1 MKIKDISYLLIIAMC
16 LLLLE
21 TSVRGGEGSSGANS
35 KASRSGSGAA
45 RSRGKIGANVPVA
58 AIDPGGKPVR
68 GVSAEDSSVDRTVVP
83 RDRVESDPLIDSQY
97 ARIIEA
103 KSDKARSHSE
113 EGAKREGVAALLPRF
128 STLDGASTT
137 RMIET
142 VVVFGLVSLAP
153 AALLMIT
160 AFVRISIVLTLLR
173 QALGNPQIPGNQVL
187 TALALLLTAIVMR
200 PAVTRTYQDAIEPL
214 AAGKIAPARAWEI
227 GVKPIKAFMIDQ
239 IFATHRQAYLVD
251 FYRYVNPDGPKP
263 TDCDSLPMR
272 VVAPAFLIAELTTA
286 LLIGFAIYLPFLVI
300 DLVVSAVLA
309 AMGMFMLPPAQVSA
323 PLKLIVFV
331 LADGWRLVADML
343 IRSFAPG

>member
-1 MKIKDISYLLIIAMC
+1 MKAFRCILIAMASC
-16 LLLLE
+16 AV
-21 TSVRGGEGSSGANS
+21 TFSSANVRGEGAADDDARSS
-35 KASRSGSGAA
+35 SRSSSRDAG
-45 RSRGKIGANVPVA
+45 SRGRIGANVPVA
-58 AIDPGGKPVR
+58 AIDSDERSER
-68 GVSAEDSSVDRTVVP
+68 GASLEDTSVDRTIDP
-83 RDRVESDPLIDSQY
+83 RDRVESYSYIDVQY
-97 ARIIEA
+97 YPKNIEA
-103 KSDKARSHSE
+103 KSDKERSHAESVKA
-113 EGAKREGVAALLPRF
+113 GGVAALLPRF

-200 PAVTRTYQDAIEPL
+200 PAVTRTYHEAIEPL
-214 AAGKIAPARAWEI
+214 AAGKIAPAIAWEV

-343 IRSFAPG
+343 IRSFALG

>member
-1 MKIKDISYLLIIAMC
+1 MKASRCILIAMAC
-16 LLLLE
+16 CAGSFL
-21 TSVRGGEGSSGANS
+21 SANVRGEGAAGGDAPSASRSSSRNAGSSG
-35 KASRSGSGAA
+35 R
-45 RSRGKIGANVPVA
+45 IGANVPITSIDSEGGRARGASAEDKPRSHAEPAKAVGGGGGVA
-58 AIDPGGKPVR
+58 AI
-68 GVSAEDSSVDRTVVP
+68 
-83 RDRVESDPLIDSQY
+83 
-97 ARIIEA
+97 
-103 KSDKARSHSE
+103 
-113 EGAKREGVAALLPRF
+113 LPRF
-128 STLDGASTT
+128 PAALDGASTT

-187 TALALLLTAIVMR
+187 TVLALLLTAIVMR
-200 PAVTRTYQDAIEPL
+200 PSVTRTYHDAIEPL
-214 AAGKIAPARAWEI
+214 AAGEIAPAIAWEI

-251 FYRYVNPDGPKP
+251 FYRYVNPEGPKP

-300 DLVVSAVLA
+300 DLIVSAVLA

-343 IRSFAPG
+343 IRSFALG

>member
-1 MKIKDISYLLIIAMC
+1 MKASRYILIAMAC
-16 LLLLE
+16 C
-21 TSVRGGEGSSGANS
+21 SVSFSSANVRGEGAAGEEAPSASRSSSRNAGSSG
-35 KASRSGSGAA
+35 R
-45 RSRGKIGANVPVA
+45 IGANVPITSIDSEEPPAHGASAKDKPRSHAESAKAAGGAGGVA
-58 AIDPGGKPVR
+58 AI
-68 GVSAEDSSVDRTVVP
+68 
-83 RDRVESDPLIDSQY
+83 
-97 ARIIEA
+97 
-103 KSDKARSHSE
+103 
-113 EGAKREGVAALLPRF
+113 LPRF
-128 STLDGASTT
+128 PAVLDGASTT

-187 TALALLLTAIVMR
+187 TVLALLLTAIVMR
-200 PAVTRTYQDAIEPL
+200 PAVTRTYHDAIEPL
-214 AAGKIAPARAWEI
+214 AAGEIAPAIAWEI

-251 FYRYVNPDGPKP
+251 FYRYVNPEGPKP

-343 IRSFAPG
+343 IRSFALG